1 MATRKKIDFNIV
13 LQKSINLIDENG
25 LDELSLSSLAKEL
38 QIRPPSLYNH
48 INSLSE
54 LKQALAIQGLKE
66 LYQYMLHAAIGK
78 SGDDAIRNLSY
89 AYVQFVRTHPG
100 LYDTTTRFPNPEDPE
115 LQHQQQ
121 LIVELVMQVL
131 EAYGLQKEMSIHM
144 VRGFRSILHGFTSI
158 EQTGGFGMPLDTD
171 QSLSLLIDTF
181 IRGIHSITNYSS
193 DNRKRL

>member
-100 LYDTTTRFPNPEDPE
+100 LYDATTRFPNPEDPE